1 WLIETLFERREGGS
15 IEINPALGRA
25 ELHVDR
31 SFPLESFVEDV
42 ESFGYR
48 VAEPGGEEEH
58 LASDALLIRAGVAL
72 ALAGNGMLLSA
83 AIHLGLDSG
92 VVYAWAREI
101 SFFAA
106 LLAVLV
112 GAPVFVRSAWAGLR
126 RGVLHLDLPIA
137 LGMGLAFFGSAW
149 SYATEGQANYVD
161 TLTVFVALMLLGRF
175 LQTRVLERNRRE
187 LLRDR
192 GASSLLTRR
201 LGEGRAQLV
210 TCAELEA
217 GDVLLLS
224 PGDLVPVDATLL
236 DGAASFSFDWIDGE
250 SRPRAMKE

>member
-1 WLIETLFERREGGS
+1 PLS
-15 IEINPALGRA
+15 
-25 ELHVDR
+25 LH
-31 SFPLESFVEDV
+31 
-42 ESFGYR
+42 
-48 VAEPGGEEEH
+48 
-58 LASDALLIRAGVAL
+58 DALPIF
-72 ALAGNGMLLSA
+72 
-83 AIHLGLDSG
+83 
-92 VVYAWAREI
+92 VYEWAREI

-106 LLAVLV
+106 ALAVVV
-112 GAPVFVRSAWAGLR
+112 GAPVFVRSAWVGLR
-126 RGVLHLDLPIA
+126 RRVLHLDLPIA

-192 GASSLLTRR
+192 GASALLTRR

-210 TCAELEA
+210 TCAELEP

-236 DGAASFSFDWIDGE
+236 DPAASFSFDWIDGE
-250 SRPRAMKE
+250 SRPRAMKEGAHVPAGALLARDTAVRVEATQSFADSNVRSLLEGTRTYGEDDPRALAGLPSNIGGLYVGFVFVAAAIAATVSWLR